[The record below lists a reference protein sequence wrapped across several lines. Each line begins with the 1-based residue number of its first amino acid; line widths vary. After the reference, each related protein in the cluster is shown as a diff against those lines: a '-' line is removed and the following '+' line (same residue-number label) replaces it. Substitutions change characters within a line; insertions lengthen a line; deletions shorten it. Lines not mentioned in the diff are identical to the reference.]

1 MHRTKEKRFIISLT
15 VVSAVLTVIPWS
27 LVLLAICLQ
36 SKDIV
41 RCVKAIYSFGWLWW
55 LVSFGLA
62 VIALVKTIQW
72 KVKNLMAIIIILLII
87 IPIAAFVWLAL
98 VGLFTHPPA

>member
-1 MHRTKEKRFIISLT
+1 MHGTKEKRFIISLT

-27 LVLLAICLQ
+27 LALLATCLQ
-36 SKDIV
+36 STV
-41 RCVKAIYSFGWLWW
+41 MRRGTEVIYSFGWLWW

-62 VIALVKTIQW
+62 IIALVKTIQW

-87 IPIAAFVWLAL
+87 IPVAAFVWLAL